1 MTTTLDRLIQYP
13 HAAVFDKTPDAELV
27 LRIQHP
33 DGATWSVS
41 DETLVAHAGG
51 AAFQYDLSAMTV
63 GQLAAALSADGFQVA
78 DLSPDFVN
86 RGAAVLIEGSG
97 DQSMVTGDR
106 LQGFTSPM
114 WSLFSG
120 YAVEVRAAAYAVQQ
134 ALRQMVIT
142 QSDGE
147 WLALWGTL
155 YGIPP
160 QAGEADAS
168 YSARI
173 PQEAFR
179 IRVNAFAIEDAVF
192 DATGYRITI
201 VEPWKSLFRLSDN
214 GVLSGDAHLYDGANW
229 GYHLIQPVAAGHVDW
244 AAILPIIERNKAG
257 GVIVIGPREDI
268 AAELVSFNHRAGCAS
283 FGRLD
288 TQYVSAP
295 RNDGGELDDS
305 FALSD
310 YHIKLN
316 YQSSSFQLMT
326 VKNDVGLD
334 DAQEMGPAYVQA
346 EASWRLSDVGA
357 LGDTN
362 TMFPGYFT
370 STTFQGDEHL
380 SGTETETGYAL
391 SDIGSTTTT
400 TPIDVV
406 YQDERFILVDGSR
419 DRLVWSSMDTRVKHD
434 TDVQR
439 VRSYGW
445 TGNWDSRLWTNQK
458 PFSGIIQYVPPPP
471 SNGSGAVNGFT
482 INSAALNAGPVV
494 THTVLPKHTTPS
506 FSLNTQPLNTVK
518 VN

>member
-1 MTTTLDRLIQYP
+1 MTTTLDRLVSYP
-13 HAAVFDKTPDAELV
+13 HAAVFDATPDARLV
-27 LRIQHP
+27 MRIQHQ
-33 DGATWSVS
+33 DGATWTITDEVLTASAGVS
-41 DETLVAHAGG
+41 T
-51 AAFQYDLSAMTV
+51 FRYDLATLTV
-63 GQLAAALSADGFQVA
+63 AGLAAALTSDGFQASSV
-78 DLSPDFVN
+78 SPDFADL
-86 RGAAVLIEGSG
+86 GATVLIEGAGTYANEGG
-97 DQSMVTGDR
+97 DQ
-106 LQGFTSPM
+106 LQGFTSLM
-114 WSLFSG
+114 WALFSG
-120 YAVEVRAAAYAVQQ
+120 YAPEVRELSYAVGQ
-134 ALRQMVIT
+134 AIRQMVIP
-142 QSDGE
+142 QSEGE
-147 WLALWGTL
+147 WLDLWGTL
-155 YGIPP
+155 YGVPRN
-160 QAGEADAS
+160 
-168 YSARI
+168 SAELDGTYAPRI